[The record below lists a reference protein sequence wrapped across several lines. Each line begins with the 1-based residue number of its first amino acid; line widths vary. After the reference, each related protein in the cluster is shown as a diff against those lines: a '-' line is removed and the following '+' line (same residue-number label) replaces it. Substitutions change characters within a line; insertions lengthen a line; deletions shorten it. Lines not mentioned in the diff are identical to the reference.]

1 MVDETLPDFAGE
13 KGQLVEQILEQINEV
28 QEEGVVGRRVEI
40 DWEQDGNYC
49 LTAVNIE
56 NSWTTGLRGKD
67 ATTREVTQLRALIQS
82 LTKTANPLG
91 KLMNYLHE
99 DLEAMHNELQ
109 MWTNTKRQLYI
120 EIDKQKKYV
129 FYTWKPPNSNGCFQI
144 SSGIQ

>member
-56 NSWTTGLRGKD
+56 NS
-67 ATTREVTQLRALIQS
+67 
-82 LTKTANPLG
+82 
-91 KLMNYLHE
+91 
-99 DLEAMHNELQ
+99 
-109 MWTNTKRQLYI
+109 
-120 EIDKQKKYV
+120 
-129 FYTWKPPNSNGCFQI
+129 
-144 SSGIQ
+144 